1 MICPEYN
8 YVYKMIKNI
17 EYKERREKM
26 SIQEKPFA
34 EQVYPCY
41 NL

>member
-1 MICPEYN
+1 MCPEYN
-8 YVYKMIKNI
+8 YVYKMIKTLNTKR
-17 EYKERREKM
+17 EKREKM